1 MDSYTIIKTILFFAL
16 VASSETLNGIFRSI
30 YLNKRVGAKAAKQIS
45 MIPAL
50 TLCLLIC
57 YLYVPL
63 LEIHSDKGLLLLGI
77 ALSSFMVLFDILLGR
92 FVIKARWVTVLD
104 DFNLAK
110 GNLLAVGM
118 IAMAFCPL
126 LASKFPQYSGL

>member
-1 MDSYTIIKTILFFAL
+1 MDNYTILKIILFFGL
-16 VASSETLNGIFRSI
+16 VACSETLNGIFRSI
-30 YLNKRVGAKAAKQIS
+30 YLNKRVGVKAAKQIS

-50 TLCLLIC
+50 ALCLLIC

-77 ALSSFMVLFDILLGR
+77 ALSSFMIMFDIVLGR
-92 FVIKARWVTVLD
+92 FVIKAKWATVLE

-110 GNLLAVGM
+110 GNLLAIGM
-118 IAMAFCPL
+118 VVMA
-126 LASKFPQYSGL
+126 